1 MNTRDTTRARPRP
14 GVAFAGMGDEAFY
27 STTAQVIPVLL
38 LALMF
43 ERRYFE
49 IRDAPAWADL
59 FLLSILIALTGGE
72 LAALAAAKDPQ
83 QAQSSPT
90 S

>member
-1 MNTRDTTRARPRP
+1 
-14 GVAFAGMGDEAFY
+14 MGDEAFY

-59 FLLSILIALTGGE
+59 FLLFMLIALTGGE